1 MPMADKL
8 LETAR
13 RFAAALDCGDYA
25 AARAEL
31 ADHCVYLISDA
42 TTVIGA
48 DAIIASFQAKD
59 EAARRRWH
67 EIDYGSHVER
77 TGPASALVHF
87 TDRVRHGRA
96 WHAYRCR
103 QYLQIGDSGLIE
115 SILFEE
121 LPGERAALHKFAK
134 DHGIPFTD

>member
-1 MPMADKL
+1 MADNL

-25 AARAEL
+25 TAHALL
-31 ADHCVYLISDA
+31 ADHCVYVISDA

-48 DAIIASFQAKD
+48 DAIIVSFQAKD
-59 EAARRRWH
+59 EAARPRWD
-67 EIDYGSHVER
+67 EIDHGSHVER

-87 TDRVRHGRA
+87 TDRVRHRRA
-96 WHAYRCR
+96 WHEYRCR
-103 QYLQIGDSGLIE
+103 QYLQFGEGGLIE

-121 LPGERAALHKFAK
+121 LPGERAGLRKFAQ
-134 DHGIPFTD
+134 DRGIPFAE

>member
-1 MPMADKL
+1 MVDKI

-13 RFAAALDCGDYA
+13 RFAAALDTGDYA

-48 DAIIASFQAKD
+48 DAIIASFQTKD
-59 EAARRRWH
+59 EAGRQRYD

-96 WHAYRCR
+96 WHEYRCR
-103 QYLQIGDSGLIE
+103 QYLQIGERGLIE
-115 SILFEE
+115 SILLEE
-121 LPGERAALHKFAK
+121 LPGEREGLRKFEQ
-134 DHGIPFTD
+134 DHGIPSAE